1 MISKHQEGKKEHAQE
16 YEEESEYEY
25 REDFS
30 EELLAKIAAGLGGKK
45 NIGDIDCCV
54 TRLRCG
60 LEDISLVD
68 DAMIKETGIKGN
80 FETRKQHSDH
90 LWSICNGAKIRTGR
104 LFKDKT
110 SKERNQTITKRKYT
124 FQR

>member
-1 MISKHQEGKKEHAQE
+1 MNTEK
-16 YEEESEYEY
+16 
-25 REDFS
+25 DFS

-60 LEDISLVD
+60 LKDISLVD
-68 DAMIKETGIKGN
+68 DAMIKETGSRGILKRGN
-80 FETRKQHSDH
+80 SIQID

-124 FQR
+124 FQV